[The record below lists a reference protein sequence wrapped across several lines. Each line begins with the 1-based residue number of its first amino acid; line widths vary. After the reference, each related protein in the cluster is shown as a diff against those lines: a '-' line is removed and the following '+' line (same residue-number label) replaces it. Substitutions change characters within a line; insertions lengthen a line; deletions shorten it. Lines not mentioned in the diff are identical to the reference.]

1 LLGGLADLGFG
12 PAGAMFDIA
21 KAGVDAVDGSDGEE
35 PKAKSESSYSM
46 GDGQAD
52 WVFSPD

>member
-12 PAGAMFDIA
+12 AAGAMFDIA

>member
-1 LLGGLADLGFG
+1 
-12 PAGAMFDIA
+12 MFDIA
-21 KAGVDAVDGSDGEE
+21 KAGVDAVDGSDGEG